1 MVSRIALWVT
11 RHWPFGIYGRIAW
24 PVYLWLIGV
33 GGPAFLRELYPDGI
47 PLIPAD
53 VGGDSE

>member
-1 MVSRIALWVT
+1 MVSRIALWIT

-33 GGPAFLRELYPDGI
+33 GGPAFVRELYPDGI
-47 PLIPAD
+47 P
-53 VGGDSE
+53 VGGNRE